1 MFSTE
6 CPSFAISLT
15 GDGTISSPNYPSSN
29 YPSSRTCE
37 WIIKAVAGRR
47 VMVNI
52 TDFAMG
58 TCSECSS
65 TSSCSRVEFYNGPTK
80 DSPFLERFC
89 TGSQR
94 KAIVSSGVQ
103 MFVRFYS
110 GFSRDRGFEADY
122 AEILPSTAETI
133 ATKATSIATTAA
145 TIATTAIIDATKAT
159 TVATAATTGGLRSPF
174 HF

>member
-1 MFSTE
+1 
-6 CPSFAISLT
+6 
-15 GDGTISSPNYPSSN
+15 
-29 YPSSRTCE
+29 
-37 WIIKAVAGRR
+37 
-47 VMVNI
+47 MVNV

-103 MFVRFYS
+103 MFVRFHS
-110 GFSRDRGFEADY
+110 GFSPDRGFEADY
-122 AEILPSTAETI
+122 AEILPSPAETI
-133 ATKATSIATTAA
+133 ATTAT
-145 TIATTAIIDATKAT
+145 TIATTATTIAT
-159 TVATAATTGGLRSPF
+159 TATTISATATNYCNDGNN
-174 HF
+174 